1 MWHLLFN
8 LLLIMLGVAIGI
20 ITMCI
25 MQISKSADEEI
36 NTQN

>member
-20 ITMCI
+20 TTMCI

-36 NTQN
+36 NNQN

>member
-1 MWHLLFN
+1 MWNLLFN

-20 ITMCI
+20 TTMCI